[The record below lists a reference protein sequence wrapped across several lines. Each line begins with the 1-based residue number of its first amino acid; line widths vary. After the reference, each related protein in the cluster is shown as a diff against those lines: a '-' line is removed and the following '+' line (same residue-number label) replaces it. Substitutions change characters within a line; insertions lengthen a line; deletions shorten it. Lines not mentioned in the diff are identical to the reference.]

1 MVHLDLRAGGGAVE
15 TGRSGEEDVV
25 EAEDGDIGART
36 GAAAPQLSA
45 GSRAGVAGASQPFS
59 CECTLVETTISSS
72 GAERSPTCDKMQER
86 SHDGPHDAA
95 PGGLLGAP
103 CGWPCVRSRSGGVSE
118 AARSLRCC
126 AAGCEAGRAKSCE
139 RERGSLCL
147 TRTNSC
153 DRERSSLCLTRTS
166 SLNVRAE
173 ILGLADRH
181 QNRILALF
189 GISKSRSSMR
199 ESKRSRSPRVHSDQE
214 W

>member
-1 MVHLDLRAGGGAVE
+1 
-15 TGRSGEEDVV
+15 
-25 EAEDGDIGART
+25 
-36 GAAAPQLSA
+36 
-45 GSRAGVAGASQPFS
+45 
-59 CECTLVETTISSS
+59 
-72 GAERSPTCDKMQER
+72 MQER

-103 CGWPCVRSRSGGVSE
+103 CRGPRVRSRSGGATE
-118 AARSLRCC
+118 PARRLRCC

-181 QNRILALF
+181 HPRILALF

-214 W
+214 WEILYSPGPKETKNSVGLKLESAGTTCEAVKSESSRAARAAR